1 MKKIRLFVIGCTGSV
16 GNSVLSVCRTFP
28 DFFEVRALAAH
39 SSSAETAKLAGEFR
53 ADRVVLSDPEAAAD
67 LRRSFDGSLKV
78 LEGAEALEETASSPD
93 IDHVVV
99 ASSGT
104 GAIGALMAALRS
116 GKDVSLANKESI
128 VAAGRWVLPLIGR
141 EGQLRPLDSEH
152 NAVWQCLAGRNSS
165 SVSRIVLTASGG
177 PFRTFSQEELEVVT
191 PSMAVRHP
199 VWSMGAKISV
209 DSATLMNKGI
219 EILEAMTLFSLPAER
234 VDAVICPDSF
244 VHGIVEFRDGS
255 FLFSASSPD
264 MRLPCASAL
273 FYPER
278 SPFPPVPVPLL
289 QERTIS
295 FHQPDEQRFPSL
307 RLAKEAA
314 RKGVA
319 FPALLV
325 GADEVAVGRFL
336 AGEIGFTGIPSVV
349 ESVLEQWNGP
359 APASLADAL
368 YILDEGRR
376 LAASVCRRLKIS
388 RPPRRSI

>member
-314 RKGVA
+314 RKGGA

-336 AGEIGFTGIPSVV
+336 AGEIGFTGIPAVV

>member
-39 SSSAETAKLAGEFR
+39 SSAAETEKLAGEFQV
-53 ADRVVLSDPEAAAD
+53 DRVVLSDPEAAAD
-67 LRRSFDGSLKV
+67 LRRSSAGRLKV
-78 LEGAEALEETASSPD
+78 LEGSEALEETASGTD

-128 VAAGRWVLPLIGR
+128 VVAGRWVLPLIGR

-152 NAVWQCLAGRNSS
+152 NAVWQCLAGRDPA
-165 SVSRIVLTASGG
+165 SVSRVVLTASGG
-177 PFRTFSQEELEVVT
+177 PFRTFSPEELEKVT

-209 DSATLMNKGI
+209 DSASLMNKGI
-219 EILEAMTLFSLPAER
+219 EILEAMALFSLPAER

-255 FLFSASSPD
+255 FLLSASSPD

-273 FYPER
+273 FFPER

-289 QERTIS
+289 QERTIT
-295 FHQPDEQRFPSL
+295 FLQPDEQRFPCL
-307 RLAKEAA
+307 RLAKETA
-314 RKGVA
+314 RKGGA

-325 GADEVAVGRFL
+325 GADEVAVDRFL

-368 YILDEGRR
+368 HILDEGRR
-376 LAASVCRRLKIS
+376 SAAGFCQRLKIS
-388 RPPRRSI
+388 RPARRSI